1 MESRQGIVDSSVLV
15 AFFRGDDSNHQRAV
29 EFMEKIDSFAISDY
43 ILLEVTTVLQQKVGL
58 ELTRKAVEFLVNNR
72 DVELLSINNQELGD
86 TLALF
91 FEQKFKLSF
100 VDCSILVLAKN
111 RGLIVSTLDDGMIK
125 AGKWLNE
132 SSHN

>member
-1 MESRQGIVDSSVLV
+1 MESKQGIVDSSVLV
-15 AFFRGDDSNHQRAV
+15 AFFRENDSNHEKAV
-29 EFMEKIDSFAISDY
+29 EFMERTHSFTITDY
-43 ILLEVTTVLQQKVGL
+43 ILLEISTVLQQKVGL
-58 ELTRKAVEFLVNNR
+58 ESTKRAVEFLVNNR

-100 VDCSILVLAKN
+100 VDCSILVLAKS

-125 AGKWLNE
+125 AGKWLNKNFE
-132 SSHN
+132 N